1 MWIYNSKIYN
11 YVKKKIFIEI
21 VEDNL
26 KRIHTGILDNVFGPN
41 NVGHY
46 TIVISVPREF
56 DRMRYSITSNI
67 IDRIYI
73 DLSIFSRFNFKLVSK
88 KLNDKLNV
96 DVIEQIKKS
105 TDTHIINI

>member
-73 DLSIFSRFNFKLVSK
+73 DLSIFSRFNFKLVSN
-88 KLNDKLNV
+88 KLNDKLNG
-96 DVIEQIKKS
+96 DVIEKIKKS